1 MMKRD
6 RQKEKKQSTF
16 SFGQIMVPLIGLV
29 AIGLLYLGIKMF
41 FFAPVKTLSEQA
53 TAPNVIA
60 QPATPKYEEKPQ
72 VCTASKAAKPSVP
85 IEEPSL
91 RLDNDN
97 NVIATPSSK
106 AAKPSVPIEEPSLKP
121 ENNVIATPSSRSSTD
136 SSTASVQES
145 QKIVA
150 KQLPSQSQTSQ
161 PSDRQVSKGGWGI
174 QVGSFTE
181 KWRAENVK
189 NKLETSGYHNKVRI
203 TEAVVNGKRYYRV
216 QVYAG
221 KDNSDA
227 KELEKNLKA
236 MNLPTLIVK
245 Y

>member
-16 SFGQIMVPLIGLV
+16 SFGQIMIPLIGLV

-41 FFAPVKTLSEQA
+41 FLAPVKTLSEQA

-60 QPATPKYEEKPQ
+60 QPATPKSEEKPQ
-72 VCTASKAAKPSVP
+72 VSTATKVAKPSVP

-91 RLDNDN
+91 R
-97 NVIATPSSK
+97 
-106 AAKPSVPIEEPSLKP
+106 P
-121 ENNVIATPSSRSSTD
+121 ENNVIATPSSRASTD

-145 QKIVA
+145 QTVA
-150 KQLPSQSQTSQ
+150 KQQLSQSQTSQ
-161 PSDRQVSKGGWGI
+161 PSDRQISDGGWGV
-174 QVGSFTE
+174 QVGSFAE
-181 KWRAENVK
+181 KWRAEDVK
-189 NKLETSGYHNKVRI
+189 NKLETSGYQNKVRI

-236 MNLPTLIVK
+236 MNLPTLVVK

>member
-60 QPATPKYEEKPQ
+60 QPATPKYEEKPL
-72 VCTASKAAKPSVP
+72 VSTASKEAKPSVP

-91 RLDNDN
+91 R
-97 NVIATPSSK
+97 
-106 AAKPSVPIEEPSLKP
+106 P
-121 ENNVIATPSSRSSTD
+121 ENNVIATPSSRASTD

-145 QKIVA
+145 QTVA
-150 KQLPSQSQTSQ
+150 KQQPSQSQTSQ
-161 PSDRQVSKGGWGI
+161 PSDRQISGGGWGV
-174 QVGSFTE
+174 QVGSFAE
-181 KWRAENVK
+181 KWRAEDVK
-189 NKLETSGYHNKVRI
+189 NKLETSGYQNKVRI

>member
-60 QPATPKYEEKPQ
+60 QPATPKSEEKPQ
-72 VCTASKAAKPSVP
+72 VSTASKAAKPSVP
-85 IEEPSL
+85 IEDPSL
-91 RLDNDN
+91 RPEN

-106 AAKPSVPIEEPSLKP
+106 A
-121 ENNVIATPSSRSSTD
+121 STD

-150 KQLPSQSQTSQ
+150 KQQPSQSQTSQ
-161 PSDRQVSKGGWGI
+161 PSDSQISEGGWGV

-181 KWRAENVK
+181 KWRAEDVK
-189 NKLETSGYHNKVRI
+189 NKLETSGYQNKVRI

>member
-53 TAPNVIA
+53 TVPNVID
-60 QPATPKYEEKPQ
+60 QPATPKSEEKPQ
-72 VCTASKAAKPSVP
+72 VSTASKVAKPSVP

-91 RLDNDN
+91 R
-97 NVIATPSSK
+97 
-106 AAKPSVPIEEPSLKP
+106 P
-121 ENNVIATPSSRSSTD
+121 ENNVIATPSSRASTD
-136 SSTASVQES
+136 SSTAAVQES
-145 QKIVA
+145 QTVA
-150 KQLPSQSQTSQ
+150 KPQPTQTQTSQ
-161 PSDRQVSKGGWGI
+161 PSDRQISEGGWGV
-174 QVGSFTE
+174 QVGSFAE
-181 KWRAENVK
+181 KWRAEDVK
-189 NKLETSGYHNKVRI
+189 NKLETSGYQNKVRI